1 MVQKK
6 YEVTVEAVV
15 QRTVF
20 VDAKNID
27 EAEKLASKEVAS
39 LVGAIST
46 EVIQARRDE
55 KELEPYHHTPPF
67 DADHPA
73 KINTQYYDQ
82 YEESYDDA
90 S

>member
-27 EAEKLASKEVAS
+27 EAEKLASEEVAS

-46 EVIQARRDE
+46 EVIQAR
-55 KELEPYHHTPPF
+55 KEEM
-67 DADHPA
+67 
-73 KINTQYYDQ
+73 
-82 YEESYDDA
+82 
-90 S
+90 

>member
-20 VDAKNID
+20 VDAKDIN
-27 EAEKLASKEVAS
+27 EAEAKASDEVTN

-46 EVIQARRDE
+46 EVIQACK
-55 KELEPYHHTPPF
+55 KEM
-67 DADHPA
+67 
-73 KINTQYYDQ
+73 
-82 YEESYDDA
+82 
-90 S
+90 

>member
-20 VDAKNID
+20 VDAKDIS
-27 EAEKLASKEVAS
+27 EAETKASKEVTN

-46 EVIQARRDE
+46 EVIQAHKRE
-55 KELEPYHHTPPF
+55 
-67 DADHPA
+67 
-73 KINTQYYDQ
+73 I
-82 YEESYDDA
+82 
-90 S
+90 

>member
-1 MVQKK
+1 MKKK

-46 EVIQARRDE
+46 EVIQACK
-55 KELEPYHHTPPF
+55 KEM
-67 DADHPA
+67 
-73 KINTQYYDQ
+73 
-82 YEESYDDA
+82 
-90 S
+90 